1 MPVYVRG
8 LPDGNHIVFEIHVPE
23 KTGPT
28 STAAGAAI
36 LNAVVS
42 EAVAGFIKRGI
53 TPPVFSPW
61 MLPGVWAVRPFYK
74 VLFEA
79 KSLKRKKQHLA
90 ALSEENLN
98 LRQEM
103 LNLVGLDYHF

>member
-1 MPVYVRG
+1 
-8 LPDGNHIVFEIHVPE
+8 
-23 KTGPT
+23 
-28 STAAGAAI
+28 
-36 LNAVVS
+36 
-42 EAVAGFIKRGI
+42 
-53 TPPVFSPW
+53 